1 MMNWLQRSEA
11 LIGAENIEQF
21 QNKHV
26 LVAGLG
32 GIGSF
37 AAEYIARAGIGT
49 MTIID
54 GDVVE
59 ASNRNRQLPALISSE
74 GQSKAQW
81 MAQRLLDIN
90 ADLKLHVHETYIV
103 EEKISEILDVAQYD
117 YVIDA
122 IDTISP
128 KVSLIKNCLKR
139 KIPIVSA
146 MGAGGKLDPEK
157 VKVANIYDTFNC
169 TLAQQVRKT
178 LRKWKIKGNFKTVFS
193 EELPDKT
200 KVQHVEGA
208 RHKKS
213 YLGTISYM
221 PSLFGCF
228 CASVVIRDLMKK
240 QRNTKNRNN

>member
-11 LIGAENIEQF
+11 LIGAENIEKF

-103 EEKISEILDVAQYD
+103 EEKINEILNVAQYD

-128 KVSLIKNCLKR
+128 KVSLIKNCLRR

-157 VKVANIYDTFNC
+157 VRVANIYDTFNC

-178 LRKWKIKGNFKTVFS
+178 LRKWKIKGNFKAVFS

-200 KVQHVEGA
+200 KVQYVEGA

-240 QRNTKNRNN
+240 

>member
-1 MMNWLQRSEA
+1 MNWLQRSEA
-11 LIGAENIEQF
+11 LIGSESIEKLKG
-21 QNKHV
+21 KHV

-37 AAEYIARAGIGT
+37 AAEYVARAGVGE

-90 ADLKLHVHETYIV
+90 AELKLHVHETYIV
-103 EEKISEILDVAQYD
+103 EEIIKEILGSTKYD
-117 YVIDA
+117 YIIDA
-122 IDTISP
+122 IDTINP
-128 KVSLIKNCLKR
+128 KISLIKNSLQR
-139 KIPIVSA
+139 KIPIISA

-157 VKVANIYDTFNC
+157 VKIVNIYDTYNC

-178 LRKWKIKGNFKTVFS
+178 LRKLKIKGNFKTVFS
-193 EELPDKT
+193 TELPDKS
-200 KVQHVEGA
+200 KVQRVEGV

-228 CASVVIRDLMKK
+228 CASVAIRDLIDA
-240 QRNTKNRNN
+240 

>member
-1 MMNWLQRSEA
+1 MQWLQRSEA
-11 LIGAENIEQF
+11 LIGKENLEKLQ
-21 QNKHV
+21 KAHV
-26 LVAGLG
+26 LIAGLG

-49 MTIID
+49 MTIVD
-54 GDVVE
+54 GDIVE
-59 ASNRNRQLPALISSE
+59 ASNRNRQLPALISTE
-74 GQSKAQW
+74 GQSKAQL
-81 MAQRLLDIN
+81 MAVRLKDIN
-90 ADLKLHVHETYIV
+90 ADLKLNVFETYLV
-103 EEKISEILDVAQYD
+103 ETKIQEVLSSAKYD

-122 IDTISP
+122 IDTITP
-128 KVSLIKNCLKR
+128 KVSLIKNCLLQN
-139 KIPIVSA
+139 IPLVSA

-157 VKVANIYDTFNC
+157 VRIADIHQTYNC

-178 LRKWKIKGNFKTVFS
+178 LRKWKIKGNFKAVFS
-193 EELPDKT
+193 AELPDKS
-200 KVQHVEGA
+200 KVQYVEGA

-240 QRNTKNRNN
+240 NKYV

>member
-11 LIGAENIEQF
+11 LIGAENIEKF

-90 ADLKLHVHETYIV
+90 ANLKLHVHEIYIV
-103 EEKISEILDVAQYD
+103 EEKINEILDVTQYD

-128 KVSLIKNCLKR
+128 KVSLIKNCLRR

-157 VKVANIYDTFNC
+157 VRVANIYDTFNC

-178 LRKWKIKGNFKTVFS
+178 LRKWKIKGNFKAVFS

-200 KVQHVEGA
+200 KVQYVEGA

-240 QRNTKNRNN
+240 